1 MELAL
6 LDKIVIWNRIHST
19 TPVICRWFLHDV
31 YGNCLLY
38 AQGNAERLER
48 ESSQKEWGF
57 SIEILIYVVFLKS
70 QFKNKSLFSH
80 SHIHKNI
87 IRFFGVLLSFWF
99 LPITGRLEK

>member
-57 SIEILIYVVFLKS
+57 SIEILIYVVV
-70 QFKNKSLFSH
+70 SH
-80 SHIHKNI
+80 RSHIHKNI
-87 IRFFGVLLSFWF
+87 IRFFGVLLFFWF
-99 LPITGRLEK
+99 LPITGRFEK